1 MREEIKRIAID
12 EGVLG
17 YLHALNSERDGL
29 RVLNCQIVRSGDGA
43 GALYERFLKEYKDAC
58 VRWQIAYSELVQEL
72 APDCLGPGYATEI
85 SFLTGELIVY
95 REAKA

>member
-1 MREEIKRIAID
+1 MKKELKRISID

-17 YLHALNSERDGL
+17 YLQALHAEMEGL
-29 RVLNCQIVRSGDGA
+29 RVLNCQIVRSGDNA
-43 GALYERFLKEYKDAC
+43 GEHYGRFLEDY
-58 VRWQIAYSELVQEL
+58 REAYRTFRCAYDQLVQEL

-95 REAKA
+95 EGAHV